1 MAASAFKK
9 LESVNELH
17 ESVHDQQT
25 LLSKLNKELSAYTV
39 FDLMKIQVQLEKE
52 CKYLPPKYKK
62 VYREKMAEQLISNFK
77 EILAKTHS
85 CNQIL
90 DKEQFIEFMESF
102 QEILDNIDTKDTSQA
117 HDMTVMYHLCALYN
131 IFITQTPPHPE
142 GTPFPGGFFVEKIGD
157 DYYCPVKDKQKDNDE
172 ALCRFCVARQTQME

>member
-9 LESVNELH
+9 LESVHELH

-39 FDLMKIQVQLEKE
+39 FDLMKIQVQLENE

-62 VYREKMAEQLISNFK
+62 VFREKMTDQLISNFK
-77 EILAKTHS
+77 DIINKTHS
-85 CNQIL
+85 YNQVL
-90 DKEQFIEFMESF
+90 DKEQFIEFLERF

-117 HDMTVMYHLCALYN
+117 HDMTVLYHLCALYN
-131 IFITQTPPHPE
+131 IFITKTPPHPE

-157 DYYCPVKDKQKDNDE
+157 HYYCPVKDKQKDNDE